1 MWHDAPR
8 QGLYRSTD
16 DGTTWDSLNDSIS
29 IQGFGTQAIGAFGI
43 VVTMQGTILAGD
55 PSHIYRSSDIS
66 KTWYVVPNTPS
77 DEDVNTFFIGRNG
90 NIYAGMNFDYVFR
103 STDDGIDW
111 QNTGGAPAVTSLTED
126 ASGYIYASSSTGV
139 YRSTDE
145 GDSWK
150 QINSGLLSAGIASV
164 GIDTAGYLYAG
175 SNNANYDYL
184 YRSVQTTTAVQEQGA
199 TPTGFTLEQNYP
211 NPAAS
216 ATTILFST
224 AAEGTVTLKIYNALG
239 NEVATLISGRLAA
252 GTHTAVLETQ
262 ALPQGMYYYQL
273 QANGKTQT
281 KKIVLVK

>member
-8 QGLYRSTD
+8 QGLYRSTN
-16 DGTTWDSLNDSIS
+16 DGTTWESLNDSITVPN
-29 IQGFGTQAIGAFGI
+29 FGTQAIGAFSITVTKQGI
-43 VVTMQGTILAGD
+43 ILIGDYNGIYSSSDTGTTWVLSTGAADIHYPNALFISREGYIYAGAYSD
-55 PSHIYRSSDIS
+55 YVYRSS
-66 KTWYVVPNTPS
+66 
-77 DEDVNTFFIGRNG
+77 NG
-90 NIYAGMNFDYVFR
+90 GAI
-103 STDDGIDW
+103 W
-111 QNTGGAPAVTSLTED
+111 QNTGGAPSTNSIVED
-126 ASGYIYASSSTGV
+126 ASGYLYTSSTTGV
-139 YRSTDE
+139 YRLTNGGGNWE
-145 GDSWK
+145 
-150 QINSGLLSAGIASV
+150 QINSGLTNVQMTAL
-164 GIDTAGYLYAG
+164 GIDSAGYLYAG
-175 SNNANYDYL
+175 TTNYGI
-184 YRSVQTTTAVQEQGA
+184 YRSMQTTTAVQEQGA

-252 GTHTAVLETQ
+252 GTHTAVWETQ